1 MSFSACHIF
10 VYMLIE
16 VLGSLRFWFSGDG
29 LEMVALRARGS
40 AQIQDHYHTSRFT
53 QTPSTVIQ
61 LLQHQFRFFGRA
73 NGARRCWF
81 LLLVAWQGPLFGAL
95 SGLSVCCCRR
105 ARLWV
110 WPPGGAPCLRRVVVL
125 GRVPMGHFGRMP
137 VAWP

>member
-1 MSFSACHIF
+1 
-10 VYMLIE
+10 MLIE

-73 NGARRCWF
+73 NGARRLGSYF
-81 LLLVAWQGPLFGAL
+81 LL
-95 SGLSVCCCRR
+95 
-105 ARLWV
+105 
-110 WPPGGAPCLRRVVVL
+110 PGKVPCLGLCRACLCVAVGGRASGFGLLGVRLAFAVL
-125 GRVPMGHFGRMP
+125 LS
-137 VAWP
+137 